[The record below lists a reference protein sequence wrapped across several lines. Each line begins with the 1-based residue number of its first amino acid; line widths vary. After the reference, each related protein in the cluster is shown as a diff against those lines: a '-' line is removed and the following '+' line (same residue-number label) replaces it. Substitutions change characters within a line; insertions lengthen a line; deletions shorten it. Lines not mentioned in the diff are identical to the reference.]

1 MVNCVCVHHQ
11 ANCLQVC
18 IWELR
23 TRSVLKTVLGHTDTV
38 KSIAFN
44 PQQQNVAIPV
54 VASAGGCTVR
64 LSDLRPSHKTDIITL
79 TPHSTGR
86 EVEAVAIS
94 PDGTLLASGGRDGL
108 IVLHN
113 LFVPS
118 VLPRS
123 ESYRTSSAFV
133 RTSRTFS
140 NKPTREEEDNE
151 ADENDIVA
159 EVAALDNILTE
170 PKAYTKLK
178 RLSRTEEKGVEI
190 PIPTEKRVGPSA
202 KKSRAERAKGKSAD
216 IANTVTHLM
225 RQDPLQL
232 PQPSSLLASETI
244 ASKVVAFSSSAVPK
258 TTSASRDKKYTQPV
272 DLPKLRKQF
281 EKEELAAEIEE
292 EVATGI
298 PQVLS
303 SSSIPQVLSSSTIP
317 QVLSSSSIPYVTS
330 SIIDE
335 SENEEEDDGLTMI

>member
-1 MVNCVCVHHQ
+1 MHECHCVSLHSSIV
-11 ANCLQVC
+11 LQVC

-54 VASAGGCTVR
+54 MASAGGCSVR

-79 TPHSTGR
+79 TPHATGK
-86 EVEAVAIS
+86 EVESVAIS

-123 ESYRTSSAFV
+123 ESYRSSSAFV

-140 NKPTREEEDNE
+140 NKSTHQEDNE
-151 ADENDIVA
+151 DATDENEIAA
-159 EVAALDNILTE
+159 EVAALDSILTDSLE

-178 RLSRTEEKGVEI
+178 RLSRAEEKGVEI
-190 PIPTEKRVGPSA
+190 SQPTEKRIGSSA
-202 KKSRAERAKGKSAD
+202 KKSRAERAKRKPAD
-216 IANTVTHLM
+216 IANTVSHIS
-225 RQDPLQL
+225 RQDPMLL

-244 ASKVVAFSSSAVPK
+244 ASKVVAFTSSAVPK
-258 TTSASRDKKYTQPV
+258 TASAPPREGKTRYEQPV
-272 DLPKLRKQF
+272 DFSKIKKQF
-281 EKEELAAEIEE
+281 EKEEESSQEE
-292 EVATGI
+292 PPSI
-298 PQVLS
+298 SQVLS
-303 SSSIPQVLSSSTIP
+303 A
-317 QVLSSSSIPYVTS
+317 SSIPYVTS
-330 SIIDE
+330 TIMEDE
-335 SENEEEDDGLTMI
+335 SDEDLTEI